1 MISID
6 WFRLVLSPDA
16 AVSELSDELPGA
28 AFCPASLPPIYS
40 WLDCS
45 RLLDY
50 PKSSPN
56 MTNVDPH
63 ELQKFSEMA
72 HRWWDPNA
80 EFKPLHELNPVRL
93 EWIDAHAHLMGKRAL
108 DIGCG
113 GGILSE
119 SMALRGAKV
128 KGIDLATSALGV
140 ADLHSLESG
149 VEVEYEEIAAE
160 ALAAREPGTYDIVTC
175 MEMLEHVPSPA
186 AIVEACATLVKP
198 GGWVFFSTL
207 NRNAKAYLFA
217 VIGAEYIARMLPR
230 GTHDYARFIKP
241 SELGGFARAA
251 RLDVVEIKGITY
263 RPFSKRFA
271 LSDDT
276 SINYLMACRRAA

>member
-1 MISID
+1 
-6 WFRLVLSPDA
+6 
-16 AVSELSDELPGA
+16 
-28 AFCPASLPPIYS
+28 
-40 WLDCS
+40 
-45 RLLDY
+45 
-50 PKSSPN
+50 

-63 ELQKFSEMA
+63 ELQKFSELA

-93 EWIDAHAHLMGKRAL
+93 DWIDAHAHLVSKRVL

-119 SMALRGAKV
+119 SMAARGANV
-128 KGIDLATSALGV
+128 KGIDLSSSALGV

-149 VEVEYEEIAAE
+149 VEVAYEEISAE
-160 ALAAREPGTYDIVTC
+160 ALAARESGSYDVVTC
-175 MEMLEHVPSPA
+175 MEMLEHVPNPA
-186 AIVEACATLVKP
+186 GTVVACAALVKP

-241 SELGGFARAA
+241 SELATFARAPS
-251 RLDVVEIKGITY
+251 LLPVDIKGITY
-263 RPFSKRFA
+263 RPISKHFS
-271 LSDDT
+271 LSNDT
-276 SINYLMACRRAA
+276 SINYMMACRREA